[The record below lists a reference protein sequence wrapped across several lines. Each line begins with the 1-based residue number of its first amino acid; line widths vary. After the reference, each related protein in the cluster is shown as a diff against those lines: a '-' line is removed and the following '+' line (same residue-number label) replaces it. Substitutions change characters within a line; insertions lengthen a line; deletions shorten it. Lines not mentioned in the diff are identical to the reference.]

1 MNKNLSNYVFTAK
14 YAKHINGTR
23 ETYPQTIKRMLSMF
37 PFVAGLE
44 EALINK
50 EISSSQRALQFG
62 GQAIMEKNA
71 RLYNC
76 TVSFCD
82 RLPFFSEA
90 FYLLLCGCGVGFSVQ
105 KHHVERLPPLNR
117 GEGTQVYMIADSI
130 EGWSSAVST
139 LMGHYFL
146 GEPRPLFDYSLIRPE
161 GSPLRHGGKAPGF
174 SPLKRALTRVSS
186 ILNDATKLTPLEAFD
201 ITMHLADAVISGG
214 IRRSATIAIFS
225 PDDEEMINSKTKDW
239 FVTNPQRGRANISA
253 MITPQ
258 TPKSVY
264 DRLFRATKEFGEPA
278 CIFSPS
284 TEYINNPCVEITMC
298 PILIE
303 KEGVIQENYTLDM
316 FTDDEYTKKSGWQ
329 FCNLSTINA
338 EKMTTKEKFL
348 SSVRLATILGTLQAS
363 FTDMMDATTRAI
375 VRRESLLGVS
385 ITGILANP
393 RLLDWM
399 SEGADLAKEVNK
411 KWSSILGIAPASRI
425 TCVKPEGTASLVL
438 GTCAGIH
445 PYHAPKF
452 IRRVQANKYEDIY
465 KLYSAINPESCSTS
479 VWGDPDTARVIAFPC
494 IAPPSSITSQDLGDI
509 EHLEIALRV
518 NKEWVRRGT
527 AFPARLEGA
536 HHNVSITVS
545 VEDWDSVQ
553 DYLWENRA
561 FFTGVSLLSSSG
573 DYDYDQAPLQAV
585 HDNPDPS
592 DPHYLKKVEIRDLFY
607 SLLDS
612 EKKVDFSKFTEE
624 EDNTNF
630 NEAGGACSGGSCELE
645 YYEKEL

>member
-1 MNKNLSNYVFTAK
+1 MNKNLSNYVFTGK
-14 YAKHINGTR
+14 YAKHIEGTR
-23 ETYPQTIKRMLSMF
+23 ETYPQTIDRMLSMF
-37 PFVAGLE
+37 PFVAGLR

-62 GQAIMEKNA
+62 GDAILEKNA

-105 KHHVERLPPLNR
+105 KHHVECLPRLNR
-117 GEGTQVYMIADSI
+117 GAGTTQVVIPDSI
-130 EGWSSAVST
+130 EGWSSSIDI
-139 LMGHYFL
+139 LMDHYFK
-146 GEPRPLFDYSLIRPE
+146 GKAFPEFDYSEIRAE
-161 GSPLRHGGKAPGF
+161 GAPLRHGGKAPG
-174 SPLKRALTRVSS
+174 SA
-186 ILNDATKLTPLEAFD
+186 PLERAHSRIIEILDSTSSLSPIQAFD

-225 PDDEEMINSKTKDW
+225 PDDEEMINSKTGDW

-253 MITPQ
+253 MITPK
-258 TPKSVY
+258 TPRSTF

-298 PILIE
+298 PVLI
-303 KEGVIQENYTLDM
+303 KKDGVIQENYTLSM
-316 FTDDEYTKKSGWQ
+316 FSDDEYTKESGWQ
-329 FCNLSTINA
+329 FCNLTTINA
-338 EKMTTKEKFL
+338 EKQDTKSKFL
-348 SSVRLATILGTLQAS
+348 DSVRLATILGTLQAS
-363 FTDMMDATTRAI
+363 FTNMMDTTTRAI

-393 RLLDWM
+393 RILDWM
-399 SEGADLAKEVNK
+399 EEGAELAKEVNAE
-411 KWSSILGIAPASRI
+411 WASILGIPRASRI

-445 PYHAPKF
+445 PYHSPKF
-452 IRRVQANKYEDIY
+452 IRRVQANVYEDIY
-465 KLYSAINPESCSTS
+465 KLYSSINPESCDIS
-479 VWGDPDTARVIAFPC
+479 VWGDPKTARVVAFPC
-494 IAPPSSITSQDLGDI
+494 VAPPSSITSQDLGDI
-509 EHLEIALRV
+509 QHLEVALRV
-518 NKEWVRRGT
+518 NREWVRNGT
-527 AFPARLEGA
+527 AIPERLEGA

-545 VEDWDSVQ
+545 VEDWDAVQ
-553 DYLWENRA
+553 EYLWENRE
-561 FFTGVSLLSSSG
+561 FFTGVSLLSKSG
-573 DYDYDQAPLQAV
+573 DYDYEQAPLQAV
-585 HDNPDPS
+585 YDNPDPS
-592 DPHYLKKVEIRDLFY
+592 DPHYVKKLAVRDLY
-607 SLLDS
+607 YKLLDTES
-612 EKKVDFSKFTEE
+612 KVDFSLFKED

-630 NEAGGACSGGSCELE
+630 NEAGGACSGGNCELP